1 MNFFKKEEESNKR
14 LIDLTEQEFF
24 LKQAN
29 QIKTLL
35 ATSGIMEKLEPI
47 RSDKWLSRKEVA
59 KEYGISTVTLDKWV
73 KYNQIPKPIKKGGRV
88 FFSRK
93 ELTEYNLKSKKR

>member
-1 MNFFKKEEESNKR
+1 MNLFKKDEESNKR

-35 ATSGIMEKLEPI
+35 ATSGIMEKLDPI
-47 RSDKWLSRKEVA
+47 RSDKWLTRKEVA

-88 FFSRK
+88 YFSRK
-93 ELTEYNLKSKKR
+93 ELAASNIKSKKK